1 LPVFG
6 EIAAGLAHQPEGRT
20 LGGLATA
27 GAEEEGLHRAGVY
40 IDVTLVDVIRR
51 VLLVDDDQ
59 GLRTVLAAALGDE
72 GFTVTQASDG
82 LAGLRGFEA
91 DGADLIILDILMP
104 EMDGLEVCRRIRRKS
119 TVPIVLLS
127 SRGDEVDRV
136 TGLETGADD
145 YVTKPFSTRELVARI
160 RAVERRVAAAPAP
173 ASSGPAAAPALAGAV
188 GGEVLEVG
196 RLRLDPGRFEAKW
209 RGKAIVL
216 TRSEFQ
222 ILGALARHRGTVLAR
237 ERLLDLAR
245 GDDAVVTDRTVDTF
259 VKRLRK
265 KIRDVDEAFDEIE
278 TVFGVGYRYRD

>member
-1 LPVFG
+1 
-6 EIAAGLAHQPEGRT
+6 
-20 LGGLATA
+20 
-27 GAEEEGLHRAGVY
+27 
-40 IDVTLVDVIRR
+40 
-51 VLLVDDDQ
+51 VLIVDDDQ
-59 GLRTVLAAALGDE
+59 ALRTVLATALGDE
-72 GFTVTQASDG
+72 GFTVSQAGDG
-82 LAGLRGFEA
+82 AAGLHHFQNV
-91 DGADLIILDILMP
+91 GADLVILDILMP

-119 TVPIVLLS
+119 AVPIVLLS
-127 SRGDEVDRV
+127 SRADEVDRV

-160 RAVERRVAAAPAP
+160 RAIERRLAAAPAAAP
-173 ASSGPAAAPALAGAV
+173 GAAPAAAPALAGAL
-188 GGEVLEVG
+188 GGEVVEVG
-196 RLRLDPGRFEAKW
+196 PLRLDPARFEAKW
-209 RGKAIVL
+209 RGKAVVL

-265 KIRDVDEAFDEIE
+265 KIRDVDATFDEIE

>member
-1 LPVFG
+1 
-6 EIAAGLAHQPEGRT
+6 
-20 LGGLATA
+20 
-27 GAEEEGLHRAGVY
+27 
-40 IDVTLVDVIRR
+40 VIRR
-51 VLLVDDDQ
+51 VLIVDDDQ

-72 GFTVTQASDG
+72 GFVVTQAGDG
-82 LAGLRGFEA
+82 AAGLRLFDS
-91 DGADLIILDILMP
+91 DGADLLILDILMP
-104 EMDGLEVCRRIRRKS
+104 EMDGLEVCRRLRRKS
-119 TVPIVLLS
+119 AVPIVLLS

-160 RAVERRVAAAPAP
+160 RALERRVGAAPAP
-173 ASSGPAAAPALAGAV
+173 ASAPAPAPSLASAL

-196 RLRLDPGRFEAKW
+196 PLRLDPGRFEAKW
-209 RGKAIVL
+209 RGKPISL

-237 ERLLDLAR
+237 ERLLDIAR

-265 KIRDVDEAFDEIE
+265 KIRDVDAAFDEIE

>member
-1 LPVFG
+1 M
-6 EIAAGLAHQPEGRT
+6 
-20 LGGLATA
+20 
-27 GAEEEGLHRAGVY
+27 
-40 IDVTLVDVIRR
+40 IRR

-72 GFTVTQASDG
+72 GFTVSQAGDG
-82 LAGLRGFEA
+82 AAGLRRSRA

-119 TVPIVLLS
+119 TVP
-127 SRGDEVDRV
+127 DRAAV
-136 TGLETGADD
+136 
-145 YVTKPFSTRELVARI
+145 VARRRGRSRDRPRDRRGRLRHEAVLDA
-160 RAVERRVAAAPAP
+160 RAGRAHPRRRAAGGGVPRAGGRAGPAP
-173 ASSGPAAAPALAGAV
+173 APALAGAV

-209 RGKAIVL
+209 RGKPIAL

-237 ERLLDLAR
+237 EQLLDLAR

>member
-1 LPVFG
+1 M
-6 EIAAGLAHQPEGRT
+6 
-20 LGGLATA
+20 
-27 GAEEEGLHRAGVY
+27 
-40 IDVTLVDVIRR
+40 IRR

-59 GLRTVLAAALGDE
+59 ALRTVLAAALGDE
-72 GFTVTQASDG
+72 GFTVTEASDG
-82 LAGLRGFEA
+82 LAGLRRFEA

-104 EMDGLEVCRRIRRKS
+104 EMDGLEVCRRVRRKS

-136 TGLETGADD
+136 TGLETGADY
-145 YVTKPFSTRELVARI
+145 YVTKPFSTRELIARI
-160 RAVERRVAAAPAP
+160 RAVERRVTAAPAA
-173 ASSGPAAAPALAGAV
+173 ASGSPAAAPALAGAV

-209 RGKAIVL
+209 RGKPIAL

-222 ILGALARHRGTVLAR
+222 ILGALARHRGAVLAR
-237 ERLLDLAR
+237 EQLLDLAR

>member
-1 LPVFG
+1 
-6 EIAAGLAHQPEGRT
+6 
-20 LGGLATA
+20 
-27 GAEEEGLHRAGVY
+27 
-40 IDVTLVDVIRR
+40 VIRR
-51 VLLVDDDQ
+51 VLIVDDDQ
-59 GLRTVLAAALGDE
+59 ALRTVLATALGDE
-72 GFTVTQASDG
+72 GFTVSQAGDG
-82 LAGLRGFEA
+82 AAGLRRFES
-91 DGADLIILDILMP
+91 DGADLVILDILMP

-127 SRGDEVDRV
+127 SRGEEVDRV

-160 RAVERRVAAAPAP
+160 RAVERRVAAASPPVAGPGPAP
-173 ASSGPAAAPALAGAV
+173 APSLAGAL
-188 GGEVLEVG
+188 GGEALEVG
-196 RLRLDPGRFEAKW
+196 PLRLDPGRFEAKW
-209 RGKAIVL
+209 RGTAIAL

-237 ERLLDLAR
+237 EQLLDLAR

-265 KIRDVDEAFDEIE
+265 KIRDVDAAFDEIE

>member
-1 LPVFG
+1 M
-6 EIAAGLAHQPEGRT
+6 
-20 LGGLATA
+20 
-27 GAEEEGLHRAGVY
+27 
-40 IDVTLVDVIRR
+40 
-51 VLLVDDDQ
+51 
-59 GLRTVLAAALGDE
+59 LAAALGDE
-72 GFTVTQASDG
+72 GFTVGQAGDG
-82 LAGLRGFEA
+82 LAGLRAFESE
-91 DGADLIILDILMP
+91 GADLMILDILMP

-119 TVPIVLLS
+119 TVPIILLS

-160 RAVERRVAAAPAP
+160 RAVERRVTTAPAAPPAGPAPAP
-173 ASSGPAAAPALAGAV
+173 TLAGAV
-188 GGEVLEVG
+188 GGDVLEVG

-209 RGKAIVL
+209 QGKPITL

-237 ERLLDLAR
+237 EQLLDLAR

-265 KIRDVDEAFDEIE
+265 KIRDVDADFDEIE

>member
-1 LPVFG
+1 M
-6 EIAAGLAHQPEGRT
+6 
-20 LGGLATA
+20 
-27 GAEEEGLHRAGVY
+27 
-40 IDVTLVDVIRR
+40 IRR
-51 VLLVDDDQ
+51 VLIVDDDQ

-72 GFTVTQASDG
+72 GFEVTQAGDG
-82 LAGLRGFEA
+82 VAGLRKFES

-104 EMDGLEVCRRIRRKS
+104 EMDGLEVCRRVRRKS
-119 TVPIVLLS
+119 AVPIVLLS

-160 RAVERRVAAAPAP
+160 RAVERRVAPQPAAARGPATAPAP
-173 ASSGPAAAPALAGAV
+173 TLAGAT
-188 GGEVLEVG
+188 GGDVLEVG
-196 RLRLDPGRFEAKW
+196 PLRMDPNRFEARW
-209 RGKAIVL
+209 RGKPITL

-222 ILGALARHRGTVLAR
+222 ILGALARHRGNVLAR
-237 ERLLDLAR
+237 ERLLDIAR

-265 KIRDVDEAFDEIE
+265 KIRDVDPAFDEIE

>member
-1 LPVFG
+1 M
-6 EIAAGLAHQPEGRT
+6 
-20 LGGLATA
+20 
-27 GAEEEGLHRAGVY
+27 
-40 IDVTLVDVIRR
+40 IRR

-82 LAGLRGFEA
+82 LAGLRRFEA

-104 EMDGLEVCRRIRRKS
+104 EMDGLEVCRRVRRKS

-145 YVTKPFSTRELVARI
+145 YVTKPFSTRELIARI
-160 RAVERRVAAAPAP
+160 RAVERRVAAAPAA

-209 RGKAIVL
+209 RGKPIAL

-222 ILGALARHRGTVLAR
+222 ILGALARHRGAVLAR
-237 ERLLDLAR
+237 EQLLDLAR

>member
-1 LPVFG
+1 M
-6 EIAAGLAHQPEGRT
+6 
-20 LGGLATA
+20 
-27 GAEEEGLHRAGVY
+27 
-40 IDVTLVDVIRR
+40 IRR
-51 VLLVDDDQ
+51 VLVVDDDR
-59 GLRTVLAAALGDE
+59 GLSTVLAAALGDE
-72 GFTVTQASDG
+72 GFAVTVADNG
-82 LAGLRGFEA
+82 LVGLRRFEA

-119 TVPIVLLS
+119 GVPIVLLS

-160 RAVERRVAAAPAP
+160 RALERRLGAE
-173 ASSGPAAAPALAGAV
+173 PAAAPAAAATGGLGSEIIEAGP
-188 GGEVLEVG
+188 
-196 RLRLDPGRFEAKW
+196 LRLDPGRFEVRW
-209 RGKAIVL
+209 RGKPVVL

-222 ILGALARHRGTVLAR
+222 ILGALARNRGMVLAR

-265 KIRDVDEAFDEIE
+265 KIRDVDDGFDGIE

>member
-1 LPVFG
+1 M
-6 EIAAGLAHQPEGRT
+6 
-20 LGGLATA
+20 
-27 GAEEEGLHRAGVY
+27 
-40 IDVTLVDVIRR
+40 IRR
-51 VLLVDDDQ
+51 VLIVDDDQ

-72 GFTVTQASDG
+72 GFTVGQAGDG
-82 LAGLRGFEA
+82 LAGLRAFESE
-91 DGADLIILDILMP
+91 GADLMILDILMP

-119 TVPIVLLS
+119 TIPIILLS

-160 RAVERRVAAAPAP
+160 RAVERRVTATPSAAAGPAPAP
-173 ASSGPAAAPALAGAV
+173 APTLAGAV
-188 GGEVLEVG
+188 GGDVLEVG

-209 RGKAIVL
+209 QGKPITL

-237 ERLLDLAR
+237 EQLLDLAR

-265 KIRDVDEAFDEIE
+265 KIRDVDGAFDEIE

>member
-1 LPVFG
+1 M
-6 EIAAGLAHQPEGRT
+6 
-20 LGGLATA
+20 
-27 GAEEEGLHRAGVY
+27 
-40 IDVTLVDVIRR
+40 
-51 VLLVDDDQ
+51 
-59 GLRTVLAAALGDE
+59 LAAALGDE
-72 GFTVTQASDG
+72 GFTVGQAGDG
-82 LAGLRGFEA
+82 LAGLRAFESE
-91 DGADLIILDILMP
+91 GADLMILDILMP

-119 TVPIVLLS
+119 TVPIILLS

-160 RAVERRVAAAPAP
+160 RAVERRVTTAPAAPPAGPAPAP
-173 ASSGPAAAPALAGAV
+173 TLAGAV
-188 GGEVLEVG
+188 GGDVLEVG

-209 RGKAIVL
+209 QGKPITL

-237 ERLLDLAR
+237 EQLLDLAR

-265 KIRDVDEAFDEIE
+265 KIRDVDADFDEIE
-278 TVFGVGYRYRD
+278 TVFGVGYRYRN

>member
-1 LPVFG
+1 
-6 EIAAGLAHQPEGRT
+6 
-20 LGGLATA
+20 
-27 GAEEEGLHRAGVY
+27 
-40 IDVTLVDVIRR
+40 VIRR
-51 VLLVDDDQ
+51 LLIVDDDQ

-72 GFTVTQASDG
+72 GFAVTEAGDG
-82 LAGLRGFEA
+82 SAGLKRFES
-91 DGADLIILDILMP
+91 DGADLVILDILMP

-119 TVPIVLLS
+119 SVPIVLLS

-145 YVTKPFSTRELVARI
+145 YVTKPFSTRELIARI
-160 RAVERRVAAAPAP
+160 RAIERRTAAPAP
-173 ASSGPAAAPALAGAV
+173 APRAGAAATAPTLAAAV
-188 GGEVLEVG
+188 GSEVLEVG
-196 RLRLDPGRFEAKW
+196 RLRLDPARFEAKW
-209 RGKAIVL
+209 KGKPIAL

-237 ERLLDLAR
+237 EQLLDLAR

-265 KIRDVDEAFDEIE
+265 KIRNVDAAFDEIE